1 MYLTN
6 KLPAGTPCIIVVATI
21 AIFFSLEIQPSV
33 IYLFTS
39 SRLKIWECFKIV
51 KLMMKAVK
59 DKVEDACFMHS
70 GDIQAIRIM
79 HKQGKLGLS

>member
-1 MYLTN
+1 MN
-6 KLPAGTPCIIVVATI
+6 KLPAGTPYIIVVATI
-21 AIFFSLEIQPSV
+21 AIFFSLEIQPSTV
-33 IYLFTS
+33 YLSTW